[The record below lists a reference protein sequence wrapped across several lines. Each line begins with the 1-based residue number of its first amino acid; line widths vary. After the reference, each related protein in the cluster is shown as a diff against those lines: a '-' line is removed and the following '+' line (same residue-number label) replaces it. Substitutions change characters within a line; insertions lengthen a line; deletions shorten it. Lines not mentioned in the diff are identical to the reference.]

1 MIANFDVLFVI
12 IFFML
17 DNNSQEIR
25 DLISLYNLG
34 DLKKSKIKAKKLK
47 INYILIFYNYV

>member
-17 DNNSQEIR
+17 DNNSQEIK
-25 DLISLYNLG
+25 DLISLYSLR
-34 DLKKSKIKAKKLK
+34 DLKKSEIKAKKLK
-47 INYILIFYNYV
+47 FNYI

>member
-1 MIANFDVLFVI
+1 MIANFDVLFII

-47 INYILIFYNYV
+47 IYYILIFYNYV

>member
-34 DLKKSKIKAKKLK
+34 DLRFVLDIDLQ
-47 INYILIFYNYV
+47 LVL

>member
-1 MIANFDVLFVI
+1 MIANFDVLFII

-17 DNNSQEIR
+17 NNNSQEIK

-34 DLKKSKIKAKKLK
+34 DLKNQKLK
-47 INYILIFYNYV
+47 QKGLKLTMF

>member
-1 MIANFDVLFVI
+1 VIANFDVLFVI

-47 INYILIFYNYV
+47 INYILIFYN

>member
-1 MIANFDVLFVI
+1 MITNFDVLFII

-17 DNNSQEIR
+17 NNTSQEIK

-34 DLKKSKIKAKKLK
+34 DLKKSEIKAKKLK
-47 INYILIFYNYV
+47 FNYI

>member
-17 DNNSQEIR
+17 NNTSQEIK
-25 DLISLYNLG
+25 DLIGLYNLG
-34 DLKKSKIKAKKLK
+34 DLKKTKIKAKKPK
-47 INYILIFYNYV
+47 INYVLIFYN

>member
-17 DNNSQEIR
+17 DNNSQEIKG
-25 DLISLYNLG
+25 LISLYNLG
-34 DLKKSKIKAKKLK
+34 DLKKSEIKAKKLK
-47 INYILIFYNYV
+47 VNYT

>member
-1 MIANFDVLFVI
+1 MIANFDVLFII

-17 DNNSQEIR
+17 DNNSQEIK

-34 DLKKSKIKAKKLK
+34 DLKKSEIKQHFSTLSKLT
-47 INYILIFYNYV
+47 IWIMLA

>member
-1 MIANFDVLFVI
+1 MIANFDVLFII

-17 DNNSQEIR
+17 DNNSQEIK

-34 DLKKSKIKAKKLK
+34 DLKKQKLGQK
-47 INYILIFYNYV
+47 GLKLTMS

>member
-1 MIANFDVLFVI
+1 MIANFDVLFII

-17 DNNSQEIR
+17 DNNSQEIK

-34 DLKKSKIKAKKLK
+34 DLKKSEIKDKKPK
-47 INYILIFYNYV
+47 INYT